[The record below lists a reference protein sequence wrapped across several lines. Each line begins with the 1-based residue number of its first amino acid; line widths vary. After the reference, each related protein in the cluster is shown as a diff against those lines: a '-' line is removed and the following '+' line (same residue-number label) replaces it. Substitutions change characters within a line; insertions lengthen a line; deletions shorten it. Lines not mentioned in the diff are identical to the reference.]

1 MPSIYSDSD
10 LSKMRFHQFLF
21 ECNFM
26 SSFGEHKLVFDMVIS
41 ATLHIFLKSV
51 TLSLVVYLF

>member
-41 ATLHIFLKSV
+41 ATSFLKSV